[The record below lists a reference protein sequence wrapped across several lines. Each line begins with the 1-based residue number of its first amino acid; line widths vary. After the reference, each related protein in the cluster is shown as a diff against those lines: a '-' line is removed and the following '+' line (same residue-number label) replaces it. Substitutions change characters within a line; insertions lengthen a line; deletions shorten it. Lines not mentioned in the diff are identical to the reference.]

1 MIRIPLSFIWE
12 MDDVGWDNGDDL
24 SVYGKASRSGIPRYH
39 TVEDYEFIN
48 SLSKATGKRVAAA
61 LCLGDWD
68 KENFLRG
75 AVGVTHDPYG
85 WDRKSEIDI
94 EKFTRYRDLLDA
106 GHIDFILHGIMHGRY
121 AEDGKHITEIEFYQ
135 YEKQPDGTRI
145 EVFDE
150 DDFRRRLDLFFK
162 IYNSWGF
169 EQKIRAFIHPC
180 HTPFDEEIQRKMA
193 RILREYGI
201 IYWADNFRFP
211 EEVRVTEGVAMFKWS
226 HNAGAI
232 PWDAYDA
239 DPTLLG
245 NVWREDSDENSC
257 LHGSHW
263 TNHLRFNPKRNAEN
277 VKPWADFLNGQ
288 GEVFGT
294 VLADTLEDGVNQLF
308 YHQFAK
314 AVIEG
319 DTVTVDLTDVLE
331 NKLDCHKNE
340 FLISMTKD
348 VTPKCCEGGDISL
361 YEEHGNFN
369 TYKVRHTEGKIT
381 IKI

>member
-1 MIRIPLSFIWE
+1 
-12 MDDVGWDNGDDL
+12 
-24 SVYGKASRSGIPRYH
+24 
-39 TVEDYEFIN
+39 
-48 SLSKATGKRVAAA
+48 
-61 LCLGDWD
+61 
-68 KENFLRG
+68 
-75 AVGVTHDPYG
+75 
-85 WDRKSEIDI
+85 
-94 EKFTRYRDLLDA
+94 
-106 GHIDFILHGIMHGRY
+106 
-121 AEDGKHITEIEFYQ
+121 
-135 YEKQPDGTRI
+135 
-145 EVFDE
+145 
-150 DDFRRRLDLFFK
+150 
-162 IYNSWGF
+162 
-169 EQKIRAFIHPC
+169 
-180 HTPFDEEIQRKMA
+180 MA

-319 DTVTVDLTDVLE
+319 DAVTVDLTDVLE

-361 YEEHGNFN
+361 YEEHGDFN